1 MITKK
6 KGLLIGALALSCCAT
21 LGLGAG
27 LTGLAATQSPAP
39 QTTETQ
45 TTETTPN
52 NAAYYVN
59 KEESDVG
66 YRMDPNSIL
75 NGVLADLALDDK
87 LTIRNVIDLEEMEA
101 QDKPFIHLQPIVSE
115 VGKAEYTK
123 ITLEIIDTYD
133 ASNYLKIQIGATPQ
147 HEDDSTTGYFL
158 ACASNGQ
165 KLTGYESSMD
175 KLHINNQYGQWS
187 VFSFSCNI
195 SHSSG
200 TGFYYNTKEK
210 QIFAVDYRGT
220 KKMIIDLDDPAF
232 FGTYLWDGFTTNEV
246 YCRVSCGS
254 YKKDRASI
262 MVSQYGNYDLS
273 KAELH
278 DEVAPALTINYGEY
292 TKENLP
298 SALRGSKY
306 KVFEASSFDT
316 VDGSV
321 ETDVKVYTDYY
332 SPNKKEVTVRSGYFT
347 PKLTQPHYVVYTATD
362 AHGNISEEVLTINV
376 VSACDPLRIN
386 FENVAY
392 TTVEGDAYAIPAYTL
407 SGGLGNIN
415 LTIKATLN
423 GQEIDIEKNAI
434 RPYAAGAL
442 KVVYTLEDYIGQTEV
457 VEHEITVTDATKPTF
472 IEEPIL
478 PKYLL
483 ARNRYTL
490 PALNAYDYITAEG
503 AAIPTTISVVENGK
517 TTTLTDGS
525 YTVGEATEVEIVY
538 TATIGASTNE
548 YRVTLPVRS
557 VHNGEDLDM
566 GKFFLTGSNGSAVA
580 KGYSIELT
588 ATADESFEFVNFVT
602 ILNLSME
609 FSLGET
615 YTNVQ
620 KFHVYL
626 TDIVDNSKQL
636 KFTYVLSGDKL
647 SFYAND
653 NEAGVVPISGTP
665 AKNMRMYLGFNSDEK
680 KVFYDISNNNILP
693 IASFLNGK
701 AFDGFTDGLAY
712 LSYQFEEVEEEATLC
727 IHTINGHYFSEET
740 RDWIAP
746 TVEFIGDVGGEY
758 TLWDE
763 CVLPKIVASDVLSGK
778 VDAYVTLTAPSGN
791 YVTTVDGNVLNN
803 FRYDGSELKV
813 VFAEYGDYLLS
824 VTAQDNTDNLAPVHF
839 VYSVVD
845 KVKPTMQVAGEVV
858 TTAKV
863 GQSINLPKAT
873 AVDNLSEELTVYV
886 YVIAPNGYVLEL
898 NASDT
903 GFKATKA
910 GVYVVVY
917 SVADEEGNVD
927 SKYYKIVVT
936 EE

>member
-1 MITKK
+1 MTTKK
-6 KGLLIGALALSCCAT
+6 KGLIIGALALSCCAT

-27 LTGLAATQSPAP
+27 LTGLAATQNQTAQTATQTEEK
-39 QTTETQ
+39 QTT
-45 TTETTPN
+45 

-66 YRMDPNSIL
+66 YRTDPNSIL
-75 NGVLADLALDDK
+75 SGILANLALDDK

-101 QDKPFIHLQPIVSE
+101 QNQPFIHLQPIVTE
-115 VGKAEYTK
+115 AGKAEYTK

-133 ASNYLKIQIGATPQ
+133 ESNYLKIQISATPQ
-147 HEDDSTTGYFL
+147 HEDESTTAYFL

-165 KLTGYESSMD
+165 KLTGYEDSNG

-187 VFSFSCNI
+187 VFSFGNTI

-200 TGFYYNTKEK
+200 TGFYYNTTEK

-262 MVSQYGNYDLS
+262 MVSQYGNYDLT

-278 DEVAPALTINYGEY
+278 DEVAPALTVNYGEY

-316 VDGSV
+316 VDGYV
-321 ETDVKVYTDYY
+321 ETDVQVYTDYY
-332 SPNKKEVTVRSGYFT
+332 SPNKKEVTVRSGSFT
-347 PKLTQPHYVVYTATD
+347 PKLTQPHYIVYTATD
-362 AHGNISEEVLTINV
+362 AHGNVSEEVLTVNV
-376 VSACDPLRIN
+376 VSSCDPLSID
-386 FENVAY
+386 FKDVAY

-407 SGGLGNIN
+407 SGGLGNIK

-423 GQEIDIEKNAI
+423 GKDIAVEKNAI
-434 RPYAAGAL
+434 RPNTSGTL
-442 KVVYTLEDYIGQTEV
+442 NVVYTLEDYIGQTAE
-457 VEHEITVTDATKPTF
+457 VEHEIKVTDAIKPTF
-472 IEEPIL
+472 IETPIL

-483 ARNRYTL
+483 AKNRYTL
-490 PALNAYDYITAEG
+490 PALNAYDYVTENG
-503 AAIPTTISVVENGK
+503 KAIPTTISVVENGVTK
-517 TTTLTDGS
+517 TLTDGS
-525 YTVGEATEVEIVY
+525 YTVGDVTEAEIVY
-538 TATIGASTNE
+538 TAKIGAATNE
-548 YRVTLPVRS
+548 YRVTLPVYG
-557 VHNGEDLDM
+557 VHNGEGLDM
-566 GKFFLTGSNGSAVA
+566 GKFFLTGNNGTAVA

-588 ATADESFEFVNFVT
+588 AKTGESFEYVNFVT
-602 ILNLSME
+602 VLNLSME
-609 FSLGET
+609 FSLGEK
-615 YTNVQ
+615 YTNVK
-620 KFHVYL
+620 KFHVFL
-626 TDIVDNSKQL
+626 TDIVDSSKQL
-636 KFTYVLSGDKL
+636 KFTYVLGAEKL

-653 NEAGVVPISGTP
+653 NEAGAVPISGTP
-665 AKNMRMYLGFNSDEK
+665 AENMRMYLGFNSDEK

-693 IASFLNGK
+693 ITSFLNGEV
-701 AFDGFTDGLAY
+701 FEGFTEGLAY
-712 LSYQFEEVEEEATLC
+712 LSYQFEGGEQEGSMN

-746 TVEFIGDVGGEY
+746 TVEFIGDVGGEF

-763 CVLPKIVASDVLSGK
+763 AVLPKIIANDVLSGK
-778 VDAYVTLTAPSGN
+778 VDAYVTLVAPSGN
-791 YVTTVDGNVLNN
+791 YVTTLDGKVLNN
-803 FRYDGSELKV
+803 FRCDASELKV

-824 VTAQDNTDNLAPVHF
+824 VTAQDNMGNLAPVHF

-845 KVKPTMQVAGEVV
+845 KIKPTMNVAGEVA

-863 GQSINLPKAT
+863 GDLINLPKAT
-873 AVDNLSEELTVYV
+873 ATDNLSKELTVHV
-886 YVIAPNGYVLEL
+886 YVIAPNGYLSEIQG
-898 NASDT
+898 SDT

-910 GVYVVVY
+910 GVYMVVY
-917 SVADEEGNVD
+917 SVSDEEGNFE
-927 SKYYKIVVT
+927 SKYYKITVT
-936 EE
+936 EA